1 MPKNRRQFTRI
12 SFQTPA
18 RLLLPDGEHLVDV
31 LDLSLKGALVRPCQ
45 PMFVHIGN
53 HAVLDVVLDDGET
66 EIRMGVTVV
75 HREGS
80 GTYGLACH
88 EIDLD
93 SVTHLRRL
101 VELNLGD
108 EALLDRQI
116 SLLSGH

>member
-1 MPKNRRQFTRI
+1 MSENRRQFTRI

-18 RLLLPDGEHLVDV
+18 RLFLTDGEHLVDV
-31 LDLSLKGALVRPCQ
+31 LDLSLKGALVRPRQ
-45 PMFVHIGN
+45 PMFVHIGS
-53 HAVLDVVLDDGET
+53 HAALHVLLDDGET

-88 EIDLD
+88 DIDLD

-108 EALLDRQI
+108 E
-116 SLLSGH
+116 SLLERQLSLLAGS